1 MSTNLQSEVHSRVR
15 DGDNPSPPVRKSVS
29 NCLPIDSFVDLE
41 GVSRVRVDSSAS
53 DDSLLL
59 SEELGGIGTGGKE
72 KEDDEGEEE
81 RWESF
86 DKEEDLV
93 LSDLGLDVVYAEGD
107 ETGESTCDCTSTD
120 EETDTLGEFVLLV
133 PKGEVESHRLTEHGF
148 SETDNETTDVETSR
162 VESGSLKSGSDGPE
176 ETGE

>member
-1 MSTNLQSEVHSRVR
+1 M
-15 DGDNPSPPVRKSVS
+15 RKSVS

-59 SEELGGIGTGGKE
+59 SEELGRVGTGGKE
-72 KEDDEGEEE
+72 EEDDKGEEE

-86 DKEEDLV
+86 DEEEDLV
-93 LSDLGLDVVYAEGD
+93 LGDLGLDVVHAEGD
-107 ETGESTCDCTSTD
+107 EAREGTSDCTSRD
-120 EETDTLGEFVLLV
+120 EKTDTLGEFVLLV
-133 PKGEVESHRLTEHGF
+133 PKRKVESHRLTEHGF
-148 SETDNETTDVETSR
+148 SETDNETTDVKTSR

-176 ETGE
+176 ETDKGERDQQCLRGRD